1 MIERK
6 TEMNLIK
13 ITSIVIL
20 LACLASSTAF
30 ASPQQ
35 NTTPDFAAID
45 SYIEAQMKELR
56 IPGLALGIVQGDQII
71 HLKGFGIADPSGRAV
86 TPQTPFQIASLGKPM
101 TGVAIMQLVEQGK
114 LELDAPVQRYLPWFR
129 VADEA
134 ASAQITVRHLL
145 YHTSGLP
152 QTVDFP
158 YALRGDNRPDALEAR
173 VRELRTVQLNR
184 PVGASYEYSNTDYI
198 TLGLLIQQVSGQSY
212 ADYMTEHVFTP
223 LQMQRAFTELDEAKA
238 NGLATGYRYW
248 FGVPLPGEMA
258 LDRAILPAGGSMSA
272 SVEDM
277 THFLIA
283 NLNGGRFG
291 DASML
296 SPASIAEMQ
305 RGVAPKDAQISTGE
319 VLYAMDWAVEQI
331 GGVGVVTKGGDLP
344 DFKTNMVLIPG
355 RGLGVVVL
363 MNTNGGGGFAGLF
376 GDIRIALL
384 PLHIVEL
391 VLEQPPTVFPVNRIP
406 SIMYGVLLVIVVI
419 QLGGMMLTLVRIQRW
434 QSGRSRPH
442 SQGAK
447 VLQIGLPLV
456 LNLAWG
462 LLALVGIA
470 RFLGAPLSIMQYLV
484 PSFGYTLLV
493 SGVVALGWA
502 VVRTVLVYFALRG
515 ASTNES
521 SAFQVREAAFR
532 TNK

>member
-1 MIERK
+1 
-6 TEMNLIK
+6 MNIIK
-13 ITSIVIL
+13 ITSLVII

-30 ASPQQ
+30 ASPSQA
-35 NTTPDFAAID
+35 TVPDFAAID
-45 SYIEAQMKELR
+45 VYIEAQIKELR
-56 IPGLALGIVQGDQII
+56 IPGLALGIVQGDQIV

-86 TPQTPFQIASLGKPM
+86 TPQTPFHIASLGKLM

-114 LELDAPVQRYLPWFR
+114 IELDAPVQRYLSWFR
-129 VADEA
+129 VANEA

-152 QTVDFP
+152 ITVGMEH
-158 YALRGDNRPDALEAR
+158 ALRGDNRPDAIEAR

-184 PVGASYEYSNTDYI
+184 PVGASYEYSNTNYI
-198 TLGLLIQQVSGQSY
+198 ILGLLIQQVSGQSY
-212 ADYMTEHVFTP
+212 ADYMAEQVFTP
-223 LQMQRAFTELDEAKA
+223 LQMQRAFTELEEAKA

-277 THFLIA
+277 AHFLIA
-283 NLNGGRFG
+283 NLNGGRLG
-291 DASML
+291 DASVL
-296 SPASIAEMQ
+296 SPISIAEMQ
-305 RGVAPKDAQISTGE
+305 RGVGPKEAQISTGE

-331 GGVGVVTKGGDLP
+331 GGVNVVDKGGDLA

-363 MNTNGGGGFAGLF
+363 INANGGAGFAGLF

-391 VLEQPPTVFPVNRIP
+391 VLGQSPTVFPMNRIP
-406 SIMYGVLLVIVVI
+406 SIMYGILFLIVAF
-419 QLGGMMLTLVRIQRW
+419 QLGGMLLTLVRMRGW

-442 SQGAK
+442 SQGTK

-456 LNLAWG
+456 VNLAWG

-470 RFLGAPLSIMQYLV
+470 RFLGVPLSIMQYLV

-493 SGVVALGWA
+493 SGWVALSWA

-515 ASTNES
+515 ASTKES

>member
-1 MIERK
+1 
-6 TEMNLIK
+6 MNIIK
-13 ITSIVIL
+13 ITSLVIL

-30 ASPQQ
+30 ASPSQA
-35 NTTPDFAAID
+35 TSTDFAILDA
-45 SYIEAQMKELR
+45 YIESQMKELR
-56 IPGLALGIVQGDQII
+56 IPGLALGIVQGDQVI

-86 TPQTPFQIASLGKPM
+86 TPQTPFHIASLGKPM
-101 TGVAIMQLVEQGK
+101 TGVAIMQLVEQGQI
-114 LELDAPVQRYLPWFR
+114 ELDAPVHHYLPWFR

-152 QTVDFP
+152 ITVGME
-158 YALRGDNRPDALEAR
+158 YALRGDNRPDAIEAR

-184 PVGASYEYSNTDYI
+184 PVGASYEYSNTNYTI
-198 TLGLLIQQVSGQSY
+198 LGLLIQQVSGQPY
-212 ADYMTEHVFTP
+212 ADYMREHLFAP
-223 LQMQRAFTELDEAKA
+223 LQMQQAFTELDEAKA

-291 DASML
+291 DSSVL
-296 SPASIAEMQ
+296 SPANIAEMQ

-319 VLYAMDWAVEQI
+319 VFYAMDWAVEQI
-331 GGVGVVTKGGDLP
+331 GGVNVVDKGGDLA
-344 DFKTNMVLIPG
+344 DFKTNMVLIPE
-355 RGLGVVVL
+355 RGLGIVVL
-363 MNTNGGGGFAGLF
+363 INANGGGGFAGLF

-391 VLEQPPTVFPVNRIP
+391 VLGQSPTVFPVNRIP
-406 SIMYGVLLVIVVI
+406 TIMYGVLLLIVAV
-419 QLGGMMLTLVRIQRW
+419 QLGGMTLTLVRMRRLQNERARLA
-434 QSGRSRPH
+434 SLRTS
-442 SQGAK
+442 
-447 VLQIGLPLV
+447 VLHIGVPLAA
-456 LNLAWG
+456 NLTWG
-462 LLALVGIA
+462 LLALVGIP

-484 PSFGYTLLV
+484 PAFGYTLLL
-493 SGVVALGWA
+493 SGMVALSWA
-502 VVRTVLVYFALRG
+502 IVRTILMCFALRG
-515 ASTNES
+515 AKQSELI
-521 SAFQVREAAFR
+521 SAPKSMLAL
-532 TNK
+532 K